1 MSATVLFP
9 KPVDRR
15 RLSCGMHFKILVV
28 DDEEAFCL
36 SLSRILEHE
45 GYACCRASNAL
56 TVEAVVQR
64 EQPDLIIMDVRMPGR
79 DGLQVLAGLRQGQ
92 HRLPIL
98 MVSGYAKTEQVVQ
111 AMKIGAANF
120 YTKPLN
126 MPALLEEIRG
136 FAEQAHRSGHQSDA
150 QTARFLTRDP
160 ETLKML
166 ELVKKVART
175 EVPVIITGES
185 GTGKELIAQAIHH
198 GSARAQ
204 GPLVKLNC
212 AAIPESLMESE
223 LFGHEKGAYTGA
235 VAARLGKF
243 EEAQQGS
250 IFMDEIGEMSLG
262 TQAKLLRVLQERQVE
277 RLGSNQ
283 VRTLDVRFI
292 AATNRSFEEL
302 IRDGRFRLDL
312 FYRLSVVKLE
322 IPPLR
327 QRRTD
332 IALLSEHLLR
342 AFAVQYG
349 KTIRGFAPEV
359 HKIFQAHA
367 WPGNVRELRNCI
379 ERAVIF
385 SDGDTV
391 QADSMPLHYS
401 EVCRESVRDYH
412 ALLDQ
417 INREKILDA
426 LDQAGGNKTTAASLL
441 NITRRTLYNKLK
453 GLGITR

>member
-1 MSATVLFP
+1 ML
-9 KPVDRR
+9 
-15 RLSCGMHFKILVV
+15 FKILVV

-45 GYACCRASNAL
+45 GYACCTASNAL

-64 EQPDLIIMDVRMPGR
+64 EHPDLIVMDVRMPGR
-79 DGLQVLAGLRQGQ
+79 DGLQVLARLRQG
-92 HRLPIL
+92 HRRLPIL
-98 MVSGYAKTEQVVQ
+98 MVSGYATTEQVVQ

-136 FAEQAHRSGHQSDA
+136 FAEQAHRSGPPPDPQA
-150 QTARFLTRDP
+150 ARFLTRDP

-185 GTGKELIAQAIHH
+185 GTGKELIAHAIHH

-235 VAARLGKF
+235 VATRLGKF
-243 EEAQQGS
+243 EEAQHGS
-250 IFMDEIGEMSLG
+250 IFLDEIGEMSLN

-302 IRDGRFRLDL
+302 IRDGRFRMDL

-332 IALLSEHLLR
+332 IALLSEHLLQ
-342 AFAVQYG
+342 AFAAQYG

-385 SDGDTV
+385 AEGDTV